1 MSDLDRITKELA
13 EVDDAIWRLP
23 DDAFAERYE
32 LLKRRDALR
41 DEAAHLPHDWDAQRP
56 TEELVK
62 ELKAQQHHLD
72 AIVDEQIDLVS
83 DAGGGGLG
91 GGGGGKDASTF
102 GLNQKIADAN
112 NAAAIS
118 ERIGRIKGIL
128 IDRGVDVENEG

>member
-1 MSDLDRITKELA
+1 MSDLERITKELA

-23 DDAFAERYE
+23 DDAFAERYA
-32 LLKRRDALR
+32 LLKKRDALR
-41 DEAAHLPHDWDAQRP
+41 DEAARLPHDWDAQRP

-83 DAGGGGLG
+83 DAGGGGMG
-91 GGGGGKDASTF
+91 GSGGGKDSSTF

-112 NAAAIS
+112 NAAAIR

-128 IDRGVDVENEG
+128 IDRGVDVED